1 MAIPVF
7 NPTIR
12 RKEMDSVL
20 NCLVSDQIGPGA
32 LSQKLLD
39 GLKKH
44 LDHNGGVCF
53 REPQRAIE
61 CILLTLEPKREGKI
75 LLSALAPGFYVD
87 VIQLLGFEVV
97 LCDVDSS
104 SGLMLIDDLVEKSKE
119 CIILIIDYPIG
130 NYNDVEIL
138 NKLEIP
144 IIEDISCSIGT
155 FTENFR
161 PGSLGKYVLVGLEEN
176 HLITA
181 GGGAVVVAHSRSD
194 VTNLKKSYD
203 LMDKTVLLPD
213 MNSALAIVQSSSL
226 SSRLEKRQLY
236 FELFFS
242 QLQKGGHKTLVLG
255 YEIESL
261 LYSFPVFI
269 NLTLLHHVHL
279 MVGYYV

>member
-1 MAIPVF
+1 MTF
-7 NPTIR
+7 
-12 RKEMDSVL
+12 KS
-20 NCLVSDQIGPGA
+20 
-32 LSQKLLD
+32 
-39 GLKKH
+39 
-44 LDHNGGVCF
+44 
-53 REPQRAIE
+53 
-61 CILLTLEPKREGKI
+61 
-75 LLSALAPGFYVD
+75 LLSVMLS
-87 VIQLLGFEVV
+87 LLLEVV

-261 LYSFPVFI
+261 LYSFPVLIDVGLRDVVAYSKKKGVMTKISFENI
-269 NLTLLHHVHL
+269 ALDKIDPEGHEFPNALSIKLRTLLFPLYSLLGNKNSDLISRVLLTLP
-279 MVGYYV
+279 